1 MAGQDKVALGR
12 LVMANRE
19 RIVAV
24 EPREAGM
31 LLTTLR
37 SRDEVRDE
45 DDLFEDIP
53 DVKIDARM
61 VEIAKQ
67 IIAQSE
73 GPFEPSEFRDRYE
86 EALRALVESKAAGAK
101 PARSRPAPAEE
112 SNVIDLMDALR
123 RSLKAPPGSRAATAS
138 NRPEAKP
145 EKNAAKAPAG
155 RQGGSGGA
163 PTRPAATN
171 PRRGGGGRQGGAT
184 RGRRAAG

>member
-1 MAGQDKVALGR
+1 
-12 LVMANRE
+12 MANRK

-24 EPREAGM
+24 EPREGGM

-37 SRDEVRDE
+37 SREEVRDE
-45 DDLFEDIP
+45 DELFEDIP
-53 DVKIDARM
+53 AVKIDSRM

-73 GPFEPSEFRDRYE
+73 APFEPSEFRDRYE
-86 EALRALVESKAAGAK
+86 EALRALVESKVAGAK
-101 PARSRPAPAEE
+101 PAGSRPAPAED

-163 PTRPAATN
+163 LTRPAATTS

-184 RGRRAAG
+184 RGRRAVG